1 MADGGSVVDS
11 PDDDLFISY
20 ARADNKTEFVSRLF
34 DTIYEDF
41 REFSSEPFKRGWL
54 HCRRSQRCLTMG
66 RQSFAV
72 GMGVIAHN
80 GRLVVVE
87 LASPTLTRRT
97 PATAAYPDPL
107 PGVDPPCSTTRSF
120 RRGAI
125 GAIEGHETN
134 TIDCDGRLGYLG
146 ADGGRVHAALGQ
158 RWADVHSCR
167 SRIAITGLHLR
178 SWLPLGPLP
187 WSMRA

>member
-1 MADGGSVVDS
+1 MWYRLGRIACLGAIWRVLAIFRS
-11 PDDDLFISY
+11 PTSANATLM
-20 ARADNKTEFVSRLF
+20 
-34 DTIYEDF
+34 
-41 REFSSEPFKRGWL
+41 RERL

-80 GRLVVVE
+80 GRLVVME

-120 RRGAI
+120 RRGATFRRGAI

-134 TIDCDGRLGYLG
+134 AIDCDGCLGYLG